1 MHPLASLF
9 VLLFSAWVLLVLFGF
24 FFGWGRILW
33 KWRSGSLDWN
43 KLSEAEFA
51 PWGMIDLMTAMGL
64 LVFSLTLASRT
75 LPKPIPTQVPAPV
88 PELSGASGAAMIALP
103 IKIESIPTPSPSG
116 NFAGYQEA
124 AATEAP
130 GTPMVPEKVESKK
143 EPVKALPSLET
154 SAWVASAQ
162 LLATLLTTLWI
173 MRRLRVPASVLG
185 WSTRHLAT
193 DFRMAVQA
201 FILFGPLVY
210 ASLALLNYLYTTQYS
225 HPLLEMVDQKFSG
238 LLLAAWMAVII
249 APITEEFAFRV
260 LLQGYLESIAAGPF
274 SWKQFWYGR
283 GSYHHPGDPVI
294 TAEQAFS
301 VLPIAAVGPSED
313 DGTGDRMASPGAQI
327 DSVRLTRQPWWPILV
342 SGTLFGLMHYSYGLS
357 WAPLILLGV
366 VLGVLYRATHRIW
379 PSLFFHVIFN
389 SMAICSMA
397 LQILQ
402 EQLPKP

>member
-1 MHPLASLF
+1 VHPLASLF

-33 KWRSGSLDWN
+33 KWRSGRLDWD

-51 PWGMIDLMTAMGL
+51 PWGMIDLVAAMGL

-75 LPKPIPTQVPAPV
+75 LPKPNPTRAPAPV
-88 PELSGASGAAMIALP
+88 PELSGAGGAAMIAIP
-103 IKIESIPTPSPSG
+103 KRIGSIPSPLADVTS
-116 NFAGYQEA
+116 YQEA
-124 AATEAP
+124 TATQAP
-130 GTPMVPEKVESKK
+130 ASSKASGEIASK
-143 EPVKALPSLET
+143 EEPVKAMPSLET

-185 WSTRHLAT
+185 WSTSHLAT

-260 LLQGYLESIAAGPF
+260 LLQGFLESIAAGPF
-274 SWKQFWYGR
+274 SWKQFWHGR
-283 GSYHHPGDPVI
+283 GSYHHPGDLVT
-294 TAEQAFS
+294 TAEPTSNA
-301 VLPIAAVGPSED
+301 LPIAAMERSDDGASED
-313 DGTGDRMASPGAQI
+313 RMTSPEPQI
-327 DSVRLTRQPWWPILV
+327 DSVRLTRRPWWPILV

-366 VLGVLYRATHRIW
+366 VLGFLYRATHRIW
-379 PSLFFHVIFN
+379 PSLFFHIIFN

>member
-1 MHPLASLF
+1 VHPLASLF
-9 VLLFSAWVLLVLFGF
+9 VLLFTLWALLVVVGF
-24 FFGWGRILW
+24 FVGWGRILW
-33 KWRSGSLDWN
+33 QFRSRQLHWN
-43 KLSEAEFA
+43 RLSDAEFA
-51 PWGMIDLMTAMGL
+51 PWGMVDLVAAMGF

-75 LPKPIPTQVPAPV
+75 LPKPNPTQDPAPV
-88 PELSGASGAAMIALP
+88 PGLSGASGAAMIAMP
-103 IKIESIPTPSPSG
+103 EKFGSIPNPLAD
-116 NFAGYQEA
+116 FAGHQEL
-124 AATEAP
+124 AATQDSASSVPAKENEPKEA
-130 GTPMVPEKVESKK
+130 TSKT
-143 EPVKALPSLET
+143 LPSLET

-162 LLATLLTTLWI
+162 LVATLLTTFWI

-185 WSTRHLAT
+185 WSTSHLAT

-225 HPLLEMVDQKFSG
+225 HPLLEMVDEKFSG

-249 APITEEFAFRV
+249 APVTEEFAFRV
-260 LLQGYLESIAAGPF
+260 LLQGFLESIAAGPF

-283 GSYHHPGDPVI
+283 GSYHYPGDPV
-294 TAEQAFS
+294 
-301 VLPIAAVGPSED
+301 AADPESADAVPMATVGPSVD
-313 DGTGDRMASPGAQI
+313 SAYGDPMTSPEAQI
-327 DSVRLTRQPWWPILV
+327 DSIRLTRRPWWPILV

-357 WAPLILLGV
+357 WLPLILLGI
-366 VLGVLYRATHRIW
+366 VLGFMYRMTHRIW

-402 EQLPKP
+402 QQLPKP

>member
-24 FFGWGRILW
+24 FFGWGKILW
-33 KWRSGSLDWN
+33 KWRSGRLDWN

-51 PWGMIDLMTAMGL
+51 PWGMIDLVTAMGL
-64 LVFSLTLASRT
+64 LAFSLTLASRT
-75 LPKPIPTQVPAPV
+75 LPKPNPTRAPAPV
-88 PELSGASGAAMIALP
+88 PELSGASGAAMIAIP
-103 IKIESIPTPSPSG
+103 KSVRSIPSPLANVTS
-116 NFAGYQEA
+116 YQEA
-124 AATEAP
+124 AATQAP
-130 GTPMVPEKVESKK
+130 APAKASGEIESKE

-185 WSTRHLAT
+185 WSTSHLAT

-260 LLQGYLESIAAGPF
+260 LLQGFLESVAAGPF

-283 GSYHHPGDPVI
+283 GSYYHPGDLV
-294 TAEQAFS
+294 TAAEPTFS
-301 VLPIAAVGPSED
+301 AQSIAAMERSED
-313 DGTGDRMASPGAQI
+313 DATEDRMTSPEPQI
-327 DSVRLTRQPWWPILV
+327 DSVRLTRRPWWPILV

-357 WAPLILLGV
+357 WAPLILLGF
-366 VLGVLYRATHRIW
+366 VLGFLYRATHRIW

>member
-1 MHPLASLF
+1 VHPLASLF

-24 FFGWGRILW
+24 FFGWGKIVW
-33 KWRSGSLDWN
+33 QWRSGRLDWK
-43 KLSEAEFA
+43 KLSDAEFA
-51 PWGMIDLMTAMGL
+51 PWGMIDLVAAMGF
-64 LVFSLTLASRT
+64 LVLSLTLASRT
-75 LPKPIPTQVPAPV
+75 LPKPNPNRVPAPV
-88 PELSGASGAAMIALP
+88 PELTGASGAAMIAMP
-103 IKIESIPTPSPSG
+103 KSFGSISTPVASVTS
-116 NFAGYQEA
+116 YQEA
-124 AATEAP
+124 AATQAPAPAKAP
-130 GTPMVPEKVESKK
+130 GKVESKE

-162 LLATLLTTLWI
+162 LLATFLATLWI
-173 MRRLRVPASVLG
+173 MSRLRVPASVLG

-238 LLLAAWMAVII
+238 LLLAAWMAVIV
-249 APITEEFAFRV
+249 APVTEEFAFRV
-260 LLQGYLESIAAGPF
+260 LLQGFLESIAAGPF

-283 GSYHHPGDPVI
+283 GSYHHPGDPV
-294 TAEQAFS
+294 TAAQPAFQA
-301 VLPIAAVGPSED
+301 LPIAAMEPSED
-313 DGTGDRMASPGAQI
+313 NASGNPMASPATPI

-357 WAPLILLGV
+357 WFPLILLGV
-366 VLGVLYRATHRIW
+366 VLGFLYRATHRIW

>member
-9 VLLFSAWVLLVLFGF
+9 VLLFSTWILLVLFGF
-24 FFGWGRILW
+24 FFGWGKIAW
-33 KWRSGSLDWN
+33 KWRSGRLDWN
-43 KLSEAEFA
+43 NLSDAAFA
-51 PWGMIDLMTAMGL
+51 PWGMIDLVAAMGI

-75 LPKPIPTQVPAPV
+75 LPKPNPNRVPAPA
-88 PELSGASGAAMIALP
+88 PEFSGVGGAAMIALS
-103 IKIESIPTPSPSG
+103 KSIGSMPTPSAD
-116 NFAGYQEA
+116 FIGYQEA
-124 AATEAP
+124 ADAQAAAP
-130 GTPMVPEKVESKK
+130 SMAPEKTDSKD
-143 EPVKALPSLET
+143 EPVKAAPSLET

-162 LLATLLTTLWI
+162 LLATLLATLWI
-173 MRRLRVPASVLG
+173 MNRLRVPASALG

-260 LLQGYLESIAAGPF
+260 LLQGFLESIAAGPF

-283 GSYHHPGDPVI
+283 GSYHHPGDPV
-294 TAEQAFS
+294 AVGESNSNA
-301 VLPIAAVGPSED
+301 LPIAAMEPPED
-313 DGTGDRMASPGAQI
+313 EATGDRTTSSTAPI
-327 DSVRLTRQPWWPILV
+327 DSVRLTREPWWPILA

-357 WAPLILLGV
+357 WLPLILLGI
-366 VLGVLYRATHRIW
+366 VLGFMYRMTHRIW

-402 EQLPKP
+402 KQLPQP